1 MVGGIK
7 MGKAIRK
14 QYSVPSNWTECY
26 RLPLHLD
33 DYGSFAWD
41 ANGNMALSSF
51 DLVYDEN
58 GDFAYGEKER
68 INHIIDI
75 INGECPT
82 DYETKW
88 TVGDDVTEIY
98 YKGKFQFLVRGWGY
112 LTGCGGLNLPKDLAA
127 KMQDGFIAY
136 ILNKLNGKE

>member
-1 MVGGIK
+1 MSRIVHK
-7 MGKAIRK
+7 R
-14 QYSVPSNWTECY
+14 QYPDFIPNNWTECY
-26 RLPLHLD
+26 TLPLHSD
-33 DYGSFAWD
+33 DEYCLYAWD
-41 ANGNMALSSF
+41 VDGNMALSSF

-58 GDFAYGEKER
+58 GDFASGEKER

-75 INGECPT
+75 INGKCLT

-88 TVGDDVTEIY
+88 TTGDDVTEIY
-98 YKGKFQFLVRGWGY
+98 YDGKFQFLVRGWGY

-136 ILNKLNGKE
+136 ILGKLNGNE